1 MKRILALILFINI
14 LTLGILTGC
23 SADNADKEQTI
34 TTNAVTPSATQ
45 TVAADTTIS
54 LPDDTT
60 ASIPIETTVL
70 ATEAETTIPPAPL
83 YAHDE
88 ITNILLIGTDS
99 NSDWGRSDTLMVL
112 TLDNI
117 HGKIK
122 MTSFLRD
129 TFVSIPGYS
138 PDKLNAAYA
147 YGGAGLCVETI
158 EYNFGV
164 DIDGYAIVN
173 FTTFRNLINAI
184 GGVDVYL
191 TQDEIDYIN
200 AQVAQNNQPNYIPD
214 GTSEGYVHLTGG
226 QALWHVRN
234 RGGEVNGEYFY
245 GTDWDRVDRQQRMF
259 EGIIQGLTSLSF
271 DEVSNMAYTVLP
283 FVTTDLSSDELA
295 GHISNA
301 SAYLGYSIERA
312 TFPWDYWT
320 DSYYDYAGSVLEIT
334 NWNALRQDVARFI
347 YEDVE

>member
-1 MKRILALILFINI
+1 MKRILVLFLLINI
-14 LTLGILTGC
+14 LTLSLLTGC
-23 SADNADKEQTI
+23 SGDKPEDVLPTTAGLI
-34 TTNAVTPSATQ
+34 TTAATQ
-45 TVAADTTIS
+45 AITESSVAVETTVSA
-54 LPDDTT
+54 PV
-60 ASIPIETTVL
+60 ETTVL
-70 ATEAETTIPPAPL
+70 PTEPETTIPPAPL
-83 YAHDE
+83 YANDE

-112 TLDNI
+112 SLDNI

-200 AQVAQNNQPNYIPD
+200 AQVAQNNQPNFIPD

-271 DEVSNMAYTVLP
+271 DEVSTMAYTVLP

-301 SAYLGYSIERA
+301 SAYLSYSIERA

-334 NWNALRQDVARFI
+334 DWSALRQDVARFI

>member
-1 MKRILALILFINI
+1 MKMKRFIALLLVTVISVFAIA
-14 LTLGILTGC
+14 GC
-23 SADNADKEQTI
+23 KNEEKVDETVVV
-34 TTNAVTPSATQ
+34 TAV
-45 TVAADTTIS
+45 ADTKASTTV
-54 LPDDTT
+54 PAAEKETTT
-60 ASIPIETTVL
+60 APEET
-70 ATEAETTIPPAPL
+70 TEAEAFYTKAAPAPL
-83 YAHDE
+83 YAHDSV
-88 ITNILLIGTDS
+88 TNILLIGTDS
-99 NSDWGRSDTLMVL
+99 NSDWGRSDTLL
-112 TLDNI
+112 LLSLDNI

-129 TFVSIPGYS
+129 TFVSIPGYD

-147 YGGAGLCVETI
+147 YGGTDLCIQTI
-158 EYNFGV
+158 EYNFGIDV
-164 DIDGYAIVN
+164 DGYAIVN
-173 FTTFRNLINAI
+173 FSTFRQLINAI

-200 AQVAQNNQPNYIPD
+200 AQVAQNDQPNYLE
-214 GTSEGYVHLTGG
+214 GASEGYVHLSGG

-259 EGIIQGLTSLSF
+259 AGIINGLTSLSF

-283 FVTTDLSSDELA
+283 YVSTNLSAAEIA

-301 SAYLGYSIERA
+301 PAYLSYSIERA
-312 TFPWDYWT
+312 TFPTDYWT

-334 NWNALRQDVARFI
+334 DWNSLRRDVATFI
-347 YEDVE
+347 YENIG

>member
-1 MKRILALILFINI
+1 MKRILALILLINI
-14 LTLGILTGC
+14 LVFTLAGC
-23 SADNADKEQTI
+23 KGADKTNE
-34 TTNAVTPSATQ
+34 TT
-45 TVAADTTIS
+45 AAPT
-54 LPDDTT
+54 TT
-60 ASIPIETTVL
+60 ASATTTAPKTTVKETTTSP
-70 ATEAETTIPPAPL
+70 AETTEAEAGYKEANPAPL
-83 YAHDE
+83 YAHDSV
-88 ITNILLIGTDS
+88 TNILLIGTDS
-99 NSDWGRSDTLMVL
+99 NSDWGRSDTLML
-112 TLDNI
+112 LSLDNI

-129 TFVSIPGYS
+129 TFVSIPGYD

-147 YGGAGLCVETI
+147 YGGTDLCIQTM
-158 EYNFGV
+158 EYNFGI

-173 FTTFRNLINAI
+173 FSTFRKLINAI

-200 AQVAQNNQPNYIPD
+200 AQVAQNNQPNYIED
-214 GTSEGYVHLTGG
+214 ASEGYVHLSGG

-234 RGGEVNGEYFY
+234 RGGEVNGTYFY

-259 EGIIQGLTSLSF
+259 AGIISGLTSLSF

-283 FVTTDLSSDELA
+283 YVTTDLSASEIA

-301 SAYLGYSIERA
+301 PAYLSYSIERA
-312 TFPWDYWT
+312 TFPTDYWV

-334 NWNALRQDVARFI
+334 NWDALRRDVATFI
-347 YEDVE
+347 YENIQ

>member
-1 MKRILALILFINI
+1 MKRIIALVLLVNI
-14 LTLGILTGC
+14 MAFSFAGC
-23 SADNADKEQTI
+23 GSEEEKKDET
-34 TTNAVTPSATQ
+34 VTVTASVTATAPVT
-45 TVAADTTIS
+45 TVAQTTVKET
-54 LPDDTT
+54 TT
-60 ASIPIETTVL
+60 APEGT
-70 ATEAETTIPPAPL
+70 TEAEVIYTEVPPAPL

-88 ITNILLIGTDS
+88 VTNILLIGSDG
-99 NSDWGRSDTLMVL
+99 NSDWGRSDTLML
-112 TLDNI
+112 LSLDNI

-147 YGGAGLCVETI
+147 YGGTDLCIQTI
-158 EYNFGV
+158 EYNFGIG
-164 DIDGYAIVN
+164 IDGYAIVN
-173 FTTFRNLINAI
+173 FKTFRNLIDAI

-200 AQVAQNNQPNYIPD
+200 AQLAQNNQGGYLPSD
-214 GTSEGYVHLTGG
+214 TAEGYVHLTGR

-259 EGIIQGLTSLSF
+259 EGIINGLTSLSF

-283 FVTTDLSSDELA
+283 YVTTNLGADELA

-301 SAYLGYSIERA
+301 PAYLSYGIERA
-312 TFPWDYWT
+312 TYPTDYWV

-334 NWNALRQDVARFI
+334 DWNALRRDVATFV
-347 YEDVE
+347 YENIE

>member
-1 MKRILALILFINI
+1 MKRTLAFVLLIVMLVAVA
-14 LTLGILTGC
+14 GC
-23 SADNADKEQTI
+23 GSKDKI
-34 TTNAVTPSATQ
+34 
-45 TVAADTTIS
+45 D
-54 LPDDTT
+54 
-60 ASIPIETTVL
+60 ETTVVT
-70 ATEAETTIPPAPL
+70 AATTEAPTTVVSTTVKETTTAPSETTEVQVTYTQAPPAPL
-83 YAHDE
+83 YAHDSV
-88 ITNILLIGTDS
+88 TNILLIGTDS
-99 NSDWGRSDTLMVL
+99 NSDWGRSDTLML
-112 TLDNI
+112 LSLDNI

-129 TFVSIPGYS
+129 TFVSIPGYD

-147 YGGAGLCVETI
+147 YGGTDLCIDTI
-158 EYNFGV
+158 EYNFGIDV
-164 DIDGYAIVN
+164 DGYAIVN

-191 TQDEIDYIN
+191 TTDEIDYIN
-200 AQVAQNNQPNYIPD
+200 AQVAQNGQPNYIPD
-214 GTSEGYVHLTGG
+214 GTGEGYVHLTGG

-259 EGIIQGLTSLSF
+259 TGIINGLTSLSF

-283 FVTTDLSSDELA
+283 YVTTDLSATEIA

-301 SAYLGYSIERA
+301 PAYLSYSIERA
-312 TFPWDYWT
+312 TFPTDYWV

-334 NWNALRQDVARFI
+334 NWNALRRDVATFI
-347 YEDVE
+347 YENIE

>member
-1 MKRILALILFINI
+1 MKRFIAFVLIINI
-14 LTLGILTGC
+14 FVFALAGC
-23 SADNADKEQTI
+23 KKAEQTGESTVVTA
-34 TTNAVTPSATQ
+34 TTTAVPSTAPKT
-45 TVAADTTIS
+45 TVKETTIVS
-54 LPDDTT
+54 P
-60 ASIPIETTVL
+60 ET
-70 ATEAETTIPPAPL
+70 TEAEGYTQAAPAPL
-83 YAHDE
+83 YAHDSV
-88 ITNILLIGTDS
+88 TNILLIGTDS
-99 NSDWGRSDTLMVL
+99 NSDWGRSDTLML
-112 TLDNI
+112 LSLDNI

-129 TFVSIPGYS
+129 TFVSIPGYY

-147 YGGAGLCVETI
+147 YGGTELCIETM
-158 EYNFGV
+158 EYNFGI

-173 FTTFRNLINAI
+173 FSTFRKLINAI

-200 AQVAQNNQPNYIPD
+200 AQIAQNNQPNYIDD
-214 GTSEGYVHLTGG
+214 GATEGYVHLTGG

-234 RGGEVNGEYFY
+234 RGGEVNGTYFY

-259 EGIIQGLTSLSF
+259 AGIIQGLTSLSF

-283 FVTTDLSSDELA
+283 YITTDLSATEIA

-301 SAYLGYSIERA
+301 PAYLSYSIERA
-312 TFPWDYWT
+312 TYPSDYWT

-334 NWNALRQDVARFI
+334 NWDALRRDVATFI
-347 YEDVE
+347 YENIE

>member
-1 MKRILALILFINI
+1 MKKLISFVLII
-14 LTLGILTGC
+14 LTLLL
-23 SADNADKEQTI
+23 TI
-34 TTNAVTPSATQ
+34 TACSNSASQDNTSVTSEAETSQ
-45 TVAADTTIS
+45 VV
-54 LPDDTT
+54 TT
-60 ASIPIETTVL
+60 AEITTAPLETTL
-70 ATEAETTIPPAPL
+70 ATETVAEAEIAYTEVPKAPL
-83 YAHDE
+83 YAVE
-88 ITNILLIGTDS
+88 SITNILLIGTDS

-112 TLDNI
+112 TLDNV

-129 TFVSIPGYS
+129 TLVTIPGYA

-147 YGGAGLCVETI
+147 YGGVELCIETM
-158 EYNFGV
+158 EYNFGI

-173 FTTFRNLINAI
+173 FKTFKDLINAI

-191 TQDEIDYIN
+191 TEDEIDYIN
-200 AQVAQNNQPNYIPD
+200 AQVAQNGQPNYIPD

-259 EGIIQGLTSLSF
+259 EGIIAGLCGITF
-271 DEVSNMAYTVLP
+271 DEVTTIAYTVLP
-283 FVTTDLSSDELA
+283 YITTDLGGDEIA

-301 SAYLGYSIERA
+301 PAYLGYSIERA

-334 NWNALRQDVARFI
+334 NWTALRRDVAKFI
-347 YEDVE
+347 YEDVQ

>member
-1 MKRILALILFINI
+1 MKRTFAIILAISIFV
-14 LTLGILTGC
+14 LTLAGC
-23 SADNADKEQTI
+23 KGEDK
-34 TTNAVTPSATQ
+34 TP
-45 TVAADTTIS
+45 
-54 LPDDTT
+54 
-60 ASIPIETTVL
+60 ETTVVTSATTEAATTIAETTL
-70 ATEAETTIPPAPL
+70 KETETAAVETTEAEVYYTEAAPAPL

-88 ITNILLIGTDS
+88 VTNILLIGTDS
-99 NSDWGRSDTLMVL
+99 NSDWGRSDTLML
-112 TLDNI
+112 LSLDNI

-147 YGGAGLCVETI
+147 YGGTDLCIQTI
-158 EYNFGV
+158 EYNFGIG
-164 DIDGYAIVN
+164 IDGYAIVN
-173 FTTFRNLINAI
+173 FKTFRNLIDAI

-200 AQVAQNNQPNYIPD
+200 AQLAQNNQGGYIPE
-214 GTSEGYVHLTGG
+214 GTTEGYVHLSGR
-226 QALWHVRN
+226 QALWHARN

-259 EGIIQGLTSLSF
+259 AGIIDGLTSLSF

-283 FVTTDLSSDELA
+283 YVTTDLSADELA

-301 SAYLGYSIERA
+301 PAYLSYSIERA
-312 TFPWDYWT
+312 TFPTDYWT

-334 NWNALRQDVARFI
+334 NWNALRRDVATFV
-347 YEDVE
+347 YENIE

>member
-1 MKRILALILFINI
+1 MKRLIAFVLLVNI
-14 LTLGILTGC
+14 LVFSLAGC
-23 SADNADKEQTI
+23 GKEEKKDETV
-34 TTNAVTPSATQ
+34 TVTAAVTTQ
-45 TVAADTTIS
+45 S
-54 LPDDTT
+54 TT
-60 ASIPIETTVL
+60 APPTTAKETT
-70 ATEAETTIPPAPL
+70 APITTEAETEPLYTEASPAPL

-88 ITNILLIGTDS
+88 VTNILLIGTDS
-99 NSDWGRSDTLMVL
+99 NSDWGRSDTLML
-112 TLDNI
+112 LSLDNI

-147 YGGAGLCVETI
+147 YGGTDLCIQTI
-158 EYNFGV
+158 EYNFGIDV
-164 DIDGYAIVN
+164 DGYAIVN
-173 FTTFRNLINAI
+173 FSTFKNLINAI

-191 TQDEIDYIN
+191 TEDEIDYIN
-200 AQVAQNNQPNYIPD
+200 AQVAQNGQPNYIPE
-214 GTSEGYVHLTGG
+214 GTAEGYVHLTGG

-259 EGIIQGLTSLSF
+259 AGIINGLTSLSF
-271 DEVSNMAYTVLP
+271 DEVSTMAYTVLP
-283 FVTTDLSSDELA
+283 YVTTDLSASEIA

-301 SAYLGYSIERA
+301 PAYLSYSIERA
-312 TFPWDYWT
+312 AFPTDYWV

-334 NWNALRQDVARFI
+334 DWNSLRRDVATFV
-347 YEDVE
+347 YENIR

>member
-1 MKRILALILFINI
+1 MKRTLAIILLIAMFIFALA
-14 LTLGILTGC
+14 GC
-23 SADNADKEQTI
+23 KGEESKSDETVVVTATA
-34 TTNAVTPSATQ
+34 AVS
-45 TVAADTTIS
+45 DTTF
-54 LPDDTT
+54 
-60 ASIPIETTVL
+60 
-70 ATEAETTIPPAPL
+70 AETTAKETTTAPSETADTEAYYTEAAPAPL
-83 YAHDE
+83 YAHDSV
-88 ITNILLIGTDS
+88 TNILLIGTDS
-99 NSDWGRSDTLMVL
+99 SSDWGRSDTLML
-112 TLDNI
+112 LSLDNI

-147 YGGAGLCVETI
+147 YGGTDLCIQTI
-158 EYNFGV
+158 EYNFGIG
-164 DIDGYAIVN
+164 IDGYAIVN
-173 FTTFRNLINAI
+173 FKTFKDLINAI

-191 TQDEIDYIN
+191 TADEIDYIN
-200 AQVAQNNQPNYIPD
+200 AQVAQNGQPNYIPD
-214 GTSEGYVHLTGG
+214 GTAEGYVHLTGG

-259 EGIIQGLTSLSF
+259 SGIINGLTSLSF

-283 FVTTDLSSDELA
+283 YVSTNLGADELA

-301 SAYLGYSIERA
+301 PAYLSYSIERA
-312 TFPWDYWT
+312 TFPTDYWV

-334 NWNALRQDVARFI
+334 DWNALRRDVATFV
-347 YEDVE
+347 YENIG

>member
-1 MKRILALILFINI
+1 MKRIIALILLVNI
-14 LTLGILTGC
+14 FVFTLAGC
-23 SADNADKEQTI
+23 KNSDKTDE
-34 TTNAVTPSATQ
+34 
-45 TVAADTTIS
+45 TTIV
-54 LPDDTT
+54 TT
-60 ASIPIETTVL
+60 ATTTAMPTTVPETTVKETTT
-70 ATEAETTIPPAPL
+70 APPETTEAEGYYAEANPAPL

-88 ITNILLIGTDS
+88 VTNILLIGTDS
-99 NSDWGRSDTLMVL
+99 NSDWGRSDTLML
-112 TLDNI
+112 LSLDNI

-129 TFVSIPGYS
+129 TYVSIPGYD

-147 YGGAGLCVETI
+147 YGGTELCIDTI
-158 EYNFGV
+158 EYNFGIDV
-164 DIDGYAIVN
+164 DGYAIVN

-200 AQVAQNNQPNYIPD
+200 AQIAQNGQPNYIAD
-214 GTSEGYVHLTGG
+214 GTGEGYVHLTGG

-234 RGGEVNGEYFY
+234 RGGEVNGIYFY

-259 EGIIQGLTSLSF
+259 TGIINGLTSLSF

-283 FVTTDLSSDELA
+283 YVTTDLSASEIA

-301 SAYLGYSIERA
+301 PAYLSYSIERA
-312 TFPWDYWT
+312 TFPTDYWQN
-320 DSYYDYAGSVLEIT
+320 SYYYHAGSVLEIT
-334 NWNALRQDVARFI
+334 NWDALRRDVATFI
-347 YEDVE
+347 YENIQ

>member
-1 MKRILALILFINI
+1 MIGDPFMKRLIALILLVNI
-14 LTLGILTGC
+14 LAFSIAGC
-23 SADNADKEQTI
+23 GKEEKKDEIVTVTAAP
-34 TTNAVTPSATQ
+34 TTTQ
-45 TVAADTTIS
+45 S
-54 LPDDTT
+54 TT
-60 ASIPIETTVL
+60 APPTTAKETT
-70 ATEAETTIPPAPL
+70 APITTEAETEPFYTEAPPAPL

-88 ITNILLIGTDS
+88 VTNILLIGTDS
-99 NSDWGRSDTLMVL
+99 NSDWGRSDTLML
-112 TLDNI
+112 LSLDNI

-147 YGGAGLCVETI
+147 YGGTDLCIQTI
-158 EYNFGV
+158 EYNFGIDV
-164 DIDGYAIVN
+164 DGYAIVN

-191 TQDEIDYIN
+191 TEDEIDYIN
-200 AQVAQNNQPNYIPD
+200 AQVAQNGQPNYIPE
-214 GTSEGYVHLTGG
+214 GTGEGYVHLTGG

-259 EGIIQGLTSLSF
+259 AGIISGLTSLSF

-283 FVTTDLSSDELA
+283 YVTTDLSGGEIA

-301 SAYLGYSIERA
+301 PAYLSYSVERA
-312 TFPWDYWT
+312 TFPTDYWV

-334 NWNALRQDVARFI
+334 DWNSLRRDVATFV
-347 YEDVE
+347 YENIG

>member
-1 MKRILALILFINI
+1 MKRTLALIL
-14 LTLGILTGC
+14 LTVMLFAFAGC
-23 SADNADKEQTI
+23 GGKDKT
-34 TTNAVTPSATQ
+34 
-45 TVAADTTIS
+45 D
-54 LPDDTT
+54 
-60 ASIPIETTVL
+60 ETTVVTA
-70 ATEAETTIPPAPL
+70 ATTQVPTTVPQTTVKETTEAPAETTEADVYYTEAAPAPL

-88 ITNILLIGTDS
+88 VTNILLIGTDS
-99 NSDWGRSDTLMVL
+99 NSDWGRSDTLML
-112 TLDNI
+112 LSLDNI

-147 YGGAGLCVETI
+147 YGGTDLCIDTI
-158 EYNFGV
+158 EYNFGIDV
-164 DIDGYAIVN
+164 DGYAIVN

-191 TQDEIDYIN
+191 TSDEIDYIN
-200 AQVAQNNQPNYIPD
+200 AQVAQNGQPNYIPE

-234 RGGEVNGEYFY
+234 RGGEVNGIYFY

-259 EGIIQGLTSLSF
+259 TGIINGLTSLSF

-283 FVTTDLSSDELA
+283 YVTTNLSSAEIA

-301 SAYLGYSIERA
+301 PAYLSYSIERA
-312 TFPWDYWT
+312 TYPSDYWQN
-320 DSYYDYAGSVLEIT
+320 SYYDYAGSVLEIT
-334 NWNALRQDVARFI
+334 NWNALRRDVATFI
-347 YEDVE
+347 YENIE

>member
-1 MKRILALILFINI
+1 MKPLISLVLVI
-14 LTLGILTGC
+14 LTLCL
-23 SADNADKEQTI
+23 TI
-34 TTNAVTPSATQ
+34 TACSNSASTDNKD
-45 TVAADTTIS
+45 AALNTEATS
-54 LPDDTT
+54 AATT
-60 ASIPIETTVL
+60 AAEITTS
-70 ATEAETTIPPAPL
+70 AEAETTIPEETTEAEVLYTEVPKAPL
-83 YAHDE
+83 YADE
-88 ITNILLIGTDS
+88 SITNILLIGTDS

-112 TLDNI
+112 SLDNV

-129 TFVSIPGYS
+129 TLVTIPGYD

-147 YGGAGLCVETI
+147 YGGVELCIETM

-173 FTTFRNLINAI
+173 FKTFKDLINAI

-191 TQDEIDYIN
+191 TEDEIAYIN
-200 AQVAQNNQPNYIPD
+200 AQVAQNGQPNYIAE
-214 GTSEGYVHLTGG
+214 GTGEGYVHLTGG
-226 QALWHVRN
+226 QALWHARN

-259 EGIIQGLTSLSF
+259 EGIIAELISLSF
-271 DEVSNMAYTVLP
+271 DEVSAMAYTVLP
-283 FVTTDLSSDELA
+283 YVTTNLSAGEIA

-301 SAYLGYSIERA
+301 PAYLGYSIERA

>member
-1 MKRILALILFINI
+1 MKRNLAFVLLIVMLFAFA
-14 LTLGILTGC
+14 GC
-23 SADNADKEQTI
+23 SSKDN
-34 TTNAVTPSATQ
+34 
-45 TVAADTTIS
+45 TV
-54 LPDDTT
+54 
-60 ASIPIETTVL
+60 ETTVVT
-70 ATEAETTIPPAPL
+70 AATTEAPTTVPKTTVEETTTAPEETTEAEVFYTEAAPAPL

-88 ITNILLIGTDS
+88 VTNILLIGTDS
-99 NSDWGRSDTLMVL
+99 NSDWGRSDTLML
-112 TLDNI
+112 LSLDNI

-147 YGGAGLCVETI
+147 YGGTDLCIQTI

-164 DIDGYAIVN
+164 DVDGYAIVN
-173 FTTFRNLINAI
+173 FKTFKDLINAI

-191 TQDEIDYIN
+191 TEDEIDYIN
-200 AQVAQNNQPNYIPD
+200 AQVAQNGQPNYIPD
-214 GTSEGYVHLTGG
+214 GTGEGYVHLTGG

-259 EGIIQGLTSLSF
+259 TGIINGLTSLSF

-283 FVTTDLSSDELA
+283 YVTTDLSAAEIA

-301 SAYLGYSIERA
+301 PAYLSYSIERA
-312 TFPWDYWT
+312 TFPTDYWT

-334 NWNALRQDVARFI
+334 NWNALRRDVATFI
-347 YEDVE
+347 YENIQ

>member
-1 MKRILALILFINI
+1 MKRTLALILLISI
-14 LTLGILTGC
+14 LVFSLAGC
-23 SADNADKEQTI
+23 KSADKT
-34 TTNAVTPSATQ
+34 
-45 TVAADTTIS
+45 
-54 LPDDTT
+54 L
-60 ASIPIETTVL
+60 ETTVTTT
-70 ATEAETTIPPAPL
+70 AATTVAPTTSAETTVKETTTAPPETTEAEVIYTEAQPAPL

-88 ITNILLIGTDS
+88 VTNILLIGTDS
-99 NSDWGRSDTLMVL
+99 NSDWGRSDTLML
-112 TLDNI
+112 LSLDNI

-129 TFVSIPGYS
+129 TYVSIPGYD

-147 YGGAGLCVETI
+147 YGGTDLCIDTI

-164 DIDGYAIVN
+164 EVDGYAIVN

-200 AQVAQNNQPNYIPD
+200 AQVAQNGQPNYIPD
-214 GTSEGYVHLTGG
+214 GTTEGYVHLTGG

-234 RGGEVNGEYFY
+234 RGGEVNGIYFY

-259 EGIIQGLTSLSF
+259 TGIINGLTSLSF

-283 FVTTDLSSDELA
+283 YVTTDLSAAEIA

-301 SAYLGYSIERA
+301 PAYLSYSIERA
-312 TFPWDYWT
+312 TFPTDYWQN
-320 DSYYDYAGSVLEIT
+320 SYYYHAGSVLEIT
-334 NWNALRQDVARFI
+334 NWDALRRDVATFI
-347 YEDVE
+347 YENIE

>member
-1 MKRILALILFINI
+1 MKRFIAFVLLINI
-14 LTLGILTGC
+14 LLLVLAGC
-23 SADNADKEQTI
+23 KSTEQT
-34 TTNAVTPSATQ
+34 
-45 TVAADTTIS
+45 D
-54 LPDDTT
+54 
-60 ASIPIETTVL
+60 ETTVITAATTIAL
-70 ATEAETTIPPAPL
+70 ETEAKTTAKETTSAPTETAEADVYYTEAKPAPL

-88 ITNILLIGTDS
+88 VTNILLIGTDS
-99 NSDWGRSDTLMVL
+99 NSDWGRSDTLML
-112 TLDNI
+112 LSLDNI

-147 YGGAGLCVETI
+147 YGGVDLCIDTI
-158 EYNFGV
+158 EYNFGIG
-164 DIDGYAIVN
+164 IDGYAIVN

-184 GGVDVYL
+184 GGVEVYL
-191 TQDEIDYIN
+191 TTDEIDYIN
-200 AQVAQNNQPNYIPD
+200 AQVAQNGQPNYIPE
-214 GTSEGYVHLTGG
+214 GTTEGYVYLTGG

-234 RGGEVNGEYFY
+234 RGGEVNGTYFY

-259 EGIIQGLTSLSF
+259 AGIINGLTSLSF

-283 FVTTDLSSDELA
+283 YVTTDLSASEIA

-301 SAYLGYSIERA
+301 PAYLSYSIERA
-312 TFPWDYWT
+312 TFPTDYWV

-334 NWNALRQDVARFI
+334 NWDALRRDVATFV
-347 YEDVE
+347 YENIE